1 MRADPKKEALGAN
14 KVYSS
19 FQSIKQKAD
28 LVRSINLGQVLEVCG
43 AVKDKYDK
51 AKWRT
56 SKGTICVCGPKFM
69 NWSKGIGG
77 GGAIDLVMHLKDLN
91 FKTAVLWLDT
101 AFSTRHTQTPCNKMQ
116 PKSTLQLPKKDG
128 TKTSR
133 IINYLVNTRSIPLSF
148 IRSLIHAG
156 KIYADIKGNAVFLLL
171 GKEKR
176 IVGAELRGTS
186 HTRWRGMAKGSRKG
200 LGFFWVKNWHRDK
213 IVLLESA
220 IDAISF
226 FALYPNCMAISTSGA
241 CPNPAWLKS
250 FINTGCEIYCGFD
263 ADETG
268 EKAAKN
274 MIATYPTIK
283 RLRPPKH
290 DWNEVLKSKLNK

>member
-1 MRADPKKEALGAN
+1 MAD
-14 KVYSS
+14 S

-28 LVRSINLGQVLEVCG
+28 LVRSIDLCLVLEVCG

-51 AKWRT
+51 AKWHT
-56 SKGTICVCGPKFM
+56 TKGTICISGPKFM

-77 GGAIDLVMHLKDLN
+77 GGAIDLVMHLKGLN

-101 AFSTRHTQTPCNKMQ
+101 AFSVRHPQTPSNKIQ
-116 PKSTLQLPKKDG
+116 PKPILQLPKKDS
-128 TKTSR
+128 TKTSK
-133 IINYLVNTRSIPLSF
+133 IINYLAGTRSIPLF
-148 IRSLIHAG
+148 LIKTIIRAG
-156 KIYADIKGNAVFLLL
+156 EIYADTKGNAVFLLL

-176 IVGAELRGTS
+176 IVGAELRGTGR
-186 HTRWRGMAKGSRKG
+186 TRWRGMARGSRKG
-200 LGFFWVKNWHRDK
+200 LGFFGVGNQHQDK

-226 FALYPNCMAISTSGA
+226 FVLSPNCMAISTSGA
-241 CPNPAWLKS
+241 CPNPAWLRS
-250 FINTGCEIYCGFD
+250 FINAGCEIYCGFD

-268 EKAAKN
+268 DKAAKN
-274 MIATYPTIK
+274 MIAFYPAIK